1 MANISS
7 LNGKLY
13 IISGRPFPSSS
24 YGDEGYLGNWPMLYI
39 LENGKKVYI
48 GESTNVT
55 ERMRQHYNN
64 PEKKTFNQVHLIYS
78 EHFNQSV
85 TFDYESKL
93 IQFFTADHQFV
104 ITNKNDGIANKDYYD
119 KPNYDDCF
127 NELWEELRQHKLA
140 VSPLEHLKNSEF
152 YKYSPFKELNRDQK
166 QLADEIIAEIL
177 SGKNIPITV
186 NGRPGTGKTIVAVY
200 LMKYL
205 RDYEDPNTGKKTF
218 ADKKMALIIPQTS
231 LRSTLKSLFKNIEG
245 LASKDVIGASE
256 AVKGGKWDI
265 LFVDEAQKL
274 QVRRSIVGYQAHDN
288 NNKILGLP
296 SDATELDWVLS
307 IATTPVFF
315 YDPEQLSGPSGT
327 TIEIFNEK
335 IKASLNKNFVNRITA
350 YTTHFL
356 RMQMRVQGGDEYI
369 NYVNAI
375 LHGATPEKKT
385 FSNYDFKIVESFSDF
400 DKYLY
405 QKEKQFELC
414 RMLAGYAWEWK
425 TKNDA
430 NAYDICIDGVNK
442 RWNHC
447 LSNWVNSTG
456 ALDEVGCIH
465 TVAGYD
471 LNYAFV
477 IIGKDLY
484 FDDHTNSIRINKSSY
499 YDKRG
504 KQSATDEELDLYIKN
519 IYYVLLSRGIRGTY
533 VYVCDDALKK
543 HLSKFI
549 DSI

>member
-1 MANISS
+1 MTNSAT
-7 LNGKLY
+7 GEKLY
-13 IISGRPFPSSS
+13 IISGHPFPSNS
-24 YGDEGYLGNWPMLYI
+24 YGDQRYLGNWPMLYI
-39 LENGKKVYI
+39 LENGDKVYI

-55 ERMRQHYNN
+55 ERMRQHYQN
-64 PEKKTFNQVHLIYS
+64 PEKKIFNQVHFIYS
-78 EHFNQSV
+78 DQFNQSV

-93 IQFFTADHQFV
+93 IQFIAADGKFV
-104 ITNKNDGIANKDYYD
+104 ITNKNDGIANKDYYE
-119 KPNYDDCF
+119 KSSYDECF
-127 NELWEELRQHKLA
+127 NELWEELRSCKLA
-140 VSPLEHLKNSEF
+140 DHTLEHIRNSEF

-166 QLADEIIAEIL
+166 QLANDIISEIL
-177 SGKNIPITV
+177 AGKNIPITV

-205 RDYEDPNTGKKTF
+205 RDYEDPHSGKKLF

-231 LRSTLKSLFKNIEG
+231 LRSTLKSLFKKIEG
-245 LASKDVIGASE
+245 LAAKDVMGASE
-256 AVKGGKWDI
+256 AVKKGSWDI
-265 LFVDEAQKL
+265 IFVDEAQKL

-288 NNKILGLP
+288 NNKKLGLP
-296 SDATELDWVLS
+296 TDATELDWILT
-307 IATTPVFF
+307 IAKTPVFF

-335 IKASLNKNFVNRITA
+335 VRATLKKNFTDRITA

-369 NYVNAI
+369 NYVNAV
-375 LHGATPEKKT
+375 LHGEAKEKKT
-385 FSNYDFKIVESFSDF
+385 FDNYDFKLIDSFRLFNDL
-400 DKYLY
+400 LY
-405 QKEKQFELC
+405 QKEKELELC

-425 TKNDA
+425 TKNDPT
-430 NAYDICIDGVNK
+430 AYDISIEGVDK

-447 LSNWVNSTG
+447 LSNWVNSDG
-456 ALDEVGCIH
+456 AIDEVGCIH

-484 FDDHTNSIRINKSSY
+484 YDSNTGLLKTNKSTY
-499 YDKRG
+499 FDKRG

-519 IYYVLLSRGIRGTY
+519 IYYVLLTRGIKGTY
-533 VYVCDDALKK
+533 VYVCDDATREYFKR
-543 HLSKFI
+543 FI
-549 DSI
+549 D